1 MTILGD
7 INYKE
12 YQLAQHEENW
22 AKAERYAYCDEFYD
36 LVKTEKNGILHH
48 IAAVLSK

>member
-22 AKAERYAYCDEFYD
+22 MKAERYAYCDAFYD
-36 LVKTEKNGILHH
+36 LVKTQKGGILQRL
-48 IAAVLSK
+48 ASVLSK